1 MLLPVCSKCGKPYPL
16 KGAPFKC
23 PCGGVY
29 DYIDFPAFQPEQ
41 IDLSKDGLWKY
52 HSSFGFGTE
61 IPVISLGEGNTP
73 LVETEFNSQPVWLKQ
88 EQLNPSGSYKD
99 RGSAVLASFLVS
111 RGVTS
116 AIEDSSGNAGAS
128 FAAYAARA
136 GIHARI
142 FIPASASGPKR
153 RQIEAYGTAVQS
165 IPGPRSESAMAALAE
180 ANTGQIYASHA
191 FMPFGLIGIATIA
204 YEIFEQLGKKA
215 PGTVIAPVGH
225 GGCLYGLMQGFA
237 ALRKAAVVDNEPFYV
252 GVQAAGCAPIFN
264 AFQNCQ
270 FTLREPA
277 ESDTIAEGVRVS
289 SPVRGEAILKK
300 LAGGNGCLLAVD
312 DTRLMSAYREIAA
325 RGFFVEP
332 TSALV
337 WAVLPEIIGKCPGPF
352 VLVLTG
358 SGLKT
363 QI

>member
-1 MLLPVCSKCGKPYPL
+1 MLPVCSKCGKPYPST
-16 KGAPFKC
+16 GAPFKC
-23 PCGGVY
+23 PCGGLY
-29 DYIDFPAFQPEQ
+29 DYIDFPAFQQEQ
-41 IDLSKDGLWKY
+41 IDLSKSGLWKY
-52 HSSFGFGTE
+52 HSSFGLGTE
-61 IPVISLGEGNTP
+61 MPVISLGEGNTP
-73 LVETEFNSQPVWLKQ
+73 LVEAEFNSQSVWLKQ
-88 EQLNPSGSYKD
+88 EHLNPTGSYKD

-111 RGVTS
+111 RGVIS

-136 GIHARI
+136 GISARI
-142 FIPASASGPKR
+142 FIPSSASGPKR
-153 RQIEAYGTAVQS
+153 SQIEAYGAKMQV
-165 IPGPRSESAMAALAE
+165 IPGPRAESARVVLAE
-180 ANTGQIYASHA
+180 AKTGQTYASHA
-191 FMPFGLIGIATIA
+191 FMPFGLIGIATMA
-204 YEIFEQLGKKA
+204 YEIFEQLGGKA

-225 GGCLYGLMQGFA
+225 GGCLYGLMQGFS

-264 AFQNCQ
+264 AFQNHE
-270 FTLREPA
+270 FTLREPT

-289 SPVRGEAILKK
+289 SPIRGEAILKK
-300 LAGGNGCLLAVD
+300 LAAGRGCLLAVD
-312 DTRLMSAYREIAA
+312 DTRLIKAYHEIAG

-337 WAVLPEIIGKCPGPF
+337 WAVLPEIIEKCPAPF